1 MTYSSAP
8 LHSAP
13 LEPLAPS
20 DSSSPDPFSESDNS
34 VSSVVVVV
42 PALSVA
48 VLSPAASALL
58 LFSCASLQ
66 SIPVC
71 SHHIW
76 GTRVPPR
83 LTVPSQSARIGRV
96 ATNCATVLCLLRTDV
111 LALTIPASF
120 IAPAR
125 GRYCHFPSLPRRG
138 SLPVSR
144 LATLPWKASRAASIF
159 PVSTQDSAPKRRTC
173 CVTVI

>member
-13 LEPLAPS
+13 LKPLVPS

-34 VSSVVVVV
+34 VSGVADVV
-42 PALSVA
+42 PAGSAV
-48 VLSPAASALL
+48 VLSPAASVLS
-58 LFSCASLQ
+58 LFSRASLQ

-71 SHHIW
+71 SHHLW

-83 LTVPSQSARIGRV
+83 RSVPSQRARIGRF
-96 ATNCATVLCLLRTDV
+96 AKNCATVFCLRRTDV

-120 IAPAR
+120 VATVR
-125 GRYCHFPSLPRRG
+125 GRYCHFLSLPRRG
-138 SLPVSR
+138 SLPVSH

-159 PVSTQDSAPKRRTC
+159 TVSTQDSAPKRRTC
-173 CVTVI
+173 CVTAI